1 MTAWET
7 VVGFATNPAAVFTG
21 LTFTAGQSATIRNT
35 DLNSK
40 VVLQDIWADGATA
53 GVFRIR
59 SPRLHD
65 NVQGIRFQNASSQ
78 RNQLMG
84 WFPDQPLVPQD
95 TLVTEITGGAAETDM
110 GAFVVSYD
118 SLPGADGQYASW
130 DQVRPRIAHIATVEV
145 ATTASATVGNWSAGT
160 AINATFD
167 LTWANSWY
175 AILGYVVNVSVTA
188 VAFQGPDL
196 GSLKNGGPGSLN
208 YVDTRNYFVLRDLY
222 GGGIPSIPVFN
233 SANKGGTFVFV
244 ADKAASTAV
253 NVGIV
258 VGLLRGST
266 LPAAGAMT
274 SIA

>member
-7 VVGFATNPAAVFTG
+7 VVGFATNPGGAFTG
-21 LTFTAGQSATIRNT
+21 LSYTAGQSGTVRNT
-35 DLNSK
+35 DLASK
-40 VVLQDIWADGATA
+40 VTLQDIWADGATA

-65 NVQGIRFQNASSQ
+65 NVQGIRFQNAASQ

-84 WFPDQPLVPQD
+84 WWPEQRLVPQD
-95 TLVTEITGGAAETDM
+95 ALVAEITGGGAETDM
-110 GAFVVSYD
+110 GAYVIAYD
-118 SLPGADGQYASW
+118 SLPGADGQYAHW
-130 DQVRPRIAHIATVEV
+130 AQVQPRIRHIVTVEV

-175 AILGYVVNVSVTA
+175 AVLGYVVNAAVTC
-188 VAFQGPDL
+188 VAIQGPDT

-208 YVDTRNYFVLRDLY
+208 YVDTRNFFIQRDTF
-222 GGGIPSIPVFN
+222 GGPASIPCFN

-253 NVGIV
+253 NVGLFV
-258 VGLLRGST
+258 ALLDGSS
-266 LPAAGAMT
+266 LPGA
-274 SIA
+274 